1 MNIHGKPHRS
11 IEAEHATRTA
21 RIIDQTLL
29 PHLVEWRELQTMEDA
44 AEAIRVMR
52 VRGAPLIG
60 ATAAFGLYFALRDDA
75 TDGALQKAYDVLHAT
90 RPTAINL
97 RWALDR
103 VKRAVAGR
111 NVGERAEAAW
121 QEALAICEADVVT
134 NHAIG
139 RHGLELFRA
148 IHEKKGDAA
157 ATLNV
162 MTHCNAG
169 WLATVDW
176 GTAISPIYQAHDA
189 GMKVHVWVSE
199 TRPRGQGA
207 SLTAFELKEHGVPHT
222 LIVDN
227 NAGHLLQRGLVDVV
241 IVGTDRVTAHG
252 DVANKIGTYLKALA
266 ARAHGV
272 PFYVATPVSTIDW
285 TITDGIRDIPI
296 EQRSAREVTHMPGVN
311 AAGGREEVLI
321 TPEGTQAR
329 NDGFDVTP
337 GELVTALVTEHGVF
351 PATARALQEL
361 QAALQASSAPDIF

>member
-1 MNIHGKPHRS
+1 MKIQGQTRRS
-11 IEAEHATRTA
+11 IETDPSTQNA

-29 PHLVEWRELQTMEDA
+29 PHQVKWRELGTLADA
-44 AEAIRVMR
+44 AEAIKVMR

-60 ATAAFGLYFALRDDA
+60 ATAAYGMFFALREDA
-75 TDGALQKAYDVLHAT
+75 SDAALQQAYEVLHAT
-90 RPTAINL
+90 RPTAVNL

-103 VKRAVAGR
+103 MKRAV
-111 NVGERAEAAW
+111 EPLSPEKRAEAAW
-121 QEALAICEADVVT
+121 EEALAICEEDVKT

-139 RHGLELFRA
+139 KHALELFREIQA
-148 IHEKKGDAA
+148 RKSDPDAP
-157 ATLNV
+157 LNV

-189 GMKVHVWVSE
+189 GIKVHVWVSE

-207 SLTAFELKEHGVPHT
+207 SLTAFELKEHGVPYT

-266 ARAHGV
+266 AKAHDV

-285 TITDGIRDIPI
+285 TITDGVRDIPI
-296 EQRSAREVTHMPGVN
+296 EQRSSREVTHMPGLN
-311 AAGGREEVLI
+311 EAGDREEVLI

-337 GELVTALVTEHGVF
+337 AALVTALVTEHGAY
-351 PATARALQEL
+351 PATADALREL
-361 QAALQASSAPDIF
+361 RVKL

>member
-1 MNIHGKPHRS
+1 MNIHGQPHRS
-11 IEAEHATRTA
+11 IEAEPATRSA

-29 PHLVEWRELQTMEDA
+29 PHRVEWKQLHTMEDA
-44 AEAIRVMR
+44 AEAISVMR

-60 ATAAFGLYFALRDDA
+60 ATAAFGLFFALRENASDA
-75 TDGALQKAYDVLHAT
+75 ALQQAYHVLHAT

-103 VKRAVAGR
+103 VKRVVMPLEVAQ
-111 NVGERAEAAW
+111 RADAAW
-121 QEALAICEADVVT
+121 NEALEICEHDVRT

-139 RHGLELFRA
+139 QHGLELFRA
-148 IHEKKGDAA
+148 IQAKKADPS

-207 SLTAFELKEHGVPHT
+207 SLTAFELKEHGVPYT

-266 ARAHGV
+266 AKAHDV

-285 TITDGIRDIPI
+285 TIADGIREIPI
-296 EQRSAREVTHMPGVN
+296 EQRSAREVTHMPGLN
-311 AAGGREEVLI
+311 AAGAREEVLI
-321 TPEGTQAR
+321 TPEGTEAR

-337 GELVTALVTEHGVF
+337 ASLVTALVTEHGAVA
-351 PATARALQEL
+351 AT
-361 QAALQASSAPDIF
+361 PDAMCPLREQS

>member
-1 MNIHGKPHRS
+1 MNIQGQPHRS
-11 IEAEHATRTA
+11 IESDSATRSV
-21 RIIDQTLL
+21 RILDQTFL
-29 PHLVEWRELQTMEDA
+29 PHEVVWRALESMDDA

-60 ATAAFGLYFALRDDA
+60 ATAAFGIYL
-75 TDGALQKAYDVLHAT
+75 ALQKDPSDASLQHAYDTLLAT
-90 RPTAINL
+90 RPTAVNL

-103 VKRAVAGR
+103 MKHAVNGKEPSA
-111 NVGERAEAAW
+111 RAEMAW
-121 QEALAICEADVVT
+121 QEAVLLCDEDVQT

-139 RHGLELFRA
+139 QHGLKIFREA
-148 IHEKKGDAA
+148 QAKKTDPSAP
-157 ATLNV
+157 LNV

-169 WLATVDW
+169 WIATVDW

-189 GMKVHVWVSE
+189 GMNVHVWVSE

-207 SLTAFELKEHGVPHT
+207 SLTAWELREHGVPHT

-227 NAGHLLQRGLVDVV
+227 EAGHLIQRGWVDLV

-266 ARAHGV
+266 AKAHDV
-272 PFYVATPVSTIDW
+272 PFYVALPSSTIDW
-285 TITDGIRDIPI
+285 TLTDGIREIPI
-296 EQRSAREVTHMPGVN
+296 EQRSAREVTHMIGL
-311 AAGGREEVLI
+311 AEDGTRQEVMI

-337 GELVTALVTEHGVF
+337 AHLVTALITEHGTV
-351 PATARALQEL
+351 PPSAGGL
-361 QAALQASSAPDIF
+361 QAIRATTNG

>member
-1 MNIHGKPHRS
+1 MKIHGQPHRS
-11 IEAEHATRTA
+11 IEAAPATRTA
-21 RIIDQTLL
+21 RIIDQTVL
-29 PHLVEWRELQTMEDA
+29 PHVLEWRELRTMEEA
-44 AEAIRVMR
+44 AEAIKVMR

-60 ATAAFGLYFALRDDA
+60 ATAAFGLFFALRDNASDA
-75 TDGALQKAYDVLHAT
+75 ALQHAYHVLHAT

-103 VKRAVAGR
+103 MKRVVMPLDVAQ
-111 NVGERAEAAW
+111 RAEAAW
-121 QEALAICEADVVT
+121 QEVLAICEHDVQT

-148 IHEKKGDAA
+148 IQAKKADPAA
-157 ATLNV
+157 PLQV

-176 GTAISPIYQAHDA
+176 GTALSPIYQAHDA
-189 GMKVHVWVSE
+189 GMQVHVWVSE

-266 ARAHGV
+266 AKAHDV

-285 TITDGIRDIPI
+285 TITDGIREIPI
-296 EQRSAREVTHMPGVN
+296 EQRSAREVTHMPGLTATEV
-311 AAGGREEVLI
+311 REEVLI
-321 TPEGTQAR
+321 TPEGTEAR

-337 GELVTALVTEHGVF
+337 AALVTALVTEHGAV
-351 PATARALQEL
+351 PATPEALRKL
-361 QAALQASSAPDIF
+361 QAQG

>member
-1 MNIHGKPHRS
+1 MKIQGQPHRS
-11 IEAEHATRTA
+11 IEADLTHRTA
-21 RIIDQTLL
+21 RILDQTFL
-29 PHLVEWRELQTMEDA
+29 PHQIEWRTLQTMEEA
-44 AEAIRVMR
+44 AEAIQVMR

-60 ATAAFGLYFALRDDA
+60 ATAAYGLFFALRDDA
-75 TDGALQKAYDVLHAT
+75 SDANLQRAYDTLHAT

-103 VKRAVAGR
+103 VRRMVEPLVASARAD
-111 NVGERAEAAW
+111 AAW
-121 QEALAICEADVVT
+121 EEALTICEEDVKT

-139 RHGLELFRA
+139 HHGLELFREILA
-148 IHEKKGDAA
+148 KKADPSS
-157 ATLNV
+157 TLNV

-169 WLATVDW
+169 WLACVDW

-207 SLTAFELKEHGVPHT
+207 SLTAWELREHGVPHT

-227 NAGHLLQRGLVDVV
+227 EAGHLLQRGLVDVC

-266 ARAHGV
+266 AHAHEV
-272 PFYVATPVSTIDW
+272 PFYVALPVSTIDW
-285 TITDGIRDIPI
+285 TIQDGIRDIPI
-296 EQRSAREVTHMPGVN
+296 EQRSGREVTHMPGLTED
-311 AAGGREEVLI
+311 GIRQEVLI
-321 TPEGTQAR
+321 TPAGTQAR

-337 GELVTALVTEHGVF
+337 GRLVTKLVTEHGAF
-351 PATARALQEL
+351 DANAQALQKL
-361 QAALQASSAPDIF
+361 SGRI

>member
-1 MNIHGKPHRS
+1 MNIHGQPRRS
-11 IEAEHATRTA
+11 IEADHSKQNAQ
-21 RIIDQTLL
+21 IIDQTLL
-29 PHLVEWRELQTMEDA
+29 PHHVEWRELSTLADA
-44 AEAIRVMR
+44 AEAIKVMR

-60 ATAAFGLYFALRDDA
+60 ATAAYGMFFALREDA
-75 TDGALQKAYDVLHAT
+75 SDAALQQAYDILHAT
-90 RPTAINL
+90 RPTAVNL

-103 VKRAVAGR
+103 MMRAVKPLSP
-111 NVGERAEAAW
+111 EKRAEAAW
-121 QEALAICEADVVT
+121 EEALAICEEDVKT

-139 RHGLELFRA
+139 RHALELFRE
-148 IHEKKGDAA
+148 IQSKKGDPAA
-157 ATLNV
+157 PLNV

-207 SLTAFELKEHGVPHT
+207 SLTAFELKEHGVPYT

-266 ARAHGV
+266 AKAHDV

-285 TITDGIRDIPI
+285 TIADGVRDIPI
-296 EQRSAREVTHMPGVN
+296 EQRSSREVTHMPGLN
-311 AAGGREEVLI
+311 GAGNREEVLI

-337 GELVTALVTEHGVF
+337 AGLVTALVTEHGAYA
-351 PATARALQEL
+351 ATAAALREL
-361 QAALQASSAPDIF
+361 QAKL